1 MAPKIDHADRR
12 APVEQGW
19 HLDKKV
25 PLSLIFAML
34 VQAGMFIWAIADIK
48 KDVEVLKMG
57 QNQQQHRDDRQD
69 NELAGNIVLL
79 RNQLERMDS
88 KLDRVLEKTR

>member
-1 MAPKIDHADRR
+1 MNHQYQDREPK
-12 APVEQGW
+12 EGW
-19 HLDKKV
+19 RLDKKV

-57 QNQQQHRDDRQD
+57 QNQQQHRDDRKD

-79 RNQLERMDS
+79 RNQLERMDN

>member
-1 MAPKIDHADRR
+1 MNHQYQDREPK
-12 APVEQGW
+12 EGW

-34 VQAGMFIWAIADIK
+34 VQAGMFIGAIADIK
-48 KDVEVLKMG
+48 KDVEFLKMG